1 MYEFKKSVFIQR
13 TPQDVFDVITDPAN
27 AAQWQ
32 SFIDSAGWTSNSP
45 VGIGSTFKSAGKFLG
60 RNVDSELQ
68 ITGWEPPH
76 MVGFKSVS
84 GPFPMDITNTL
95 EPQEDGTLL
104 TTSGQADIGGFF
116 KLAEGLV
123 GKQIEKQIDTDN
135 NTLKLLMESNQL

>member
-1 MYEFKKSVFIQR
+1 
-13 TPQDVFDVITDPAN
+13 
-27 AAQWQ
+27 
-32 SFIDSAGWTSNSP
+32 
-45 VGIGSTFKSAGKFLG
+45 
-60 RNVDSELQ
+60 
-68 ITGWEPPH
+68 

-84 GPFPMDITNTL
+84 GPFPMEVTNTL